1 MILVDLPREA
11 VLQPGWWAVSPGV
24 PKRERPP
31 VAPAVTLGPVEPGT
45 WREALDAL
53 ANAGGASLQYDQWR
67 DVIFAIHHE
76 TGGSAEGLALA
87 QAWSSRSEKHDGAFL
102 ENRVWPY
109 VKAGGGITGR
119 TVMSLATRL
128 AGWQGPDLRLNPDD
142 FGVVGRGHG
151 SAEIH
156 SVRGSDGGA
165 GGAAGAVDRG
175 AGGDVLRLVPQD
187 HGPGAP
193 AVADEAP
200 EPEEWPLFKRDKA
213 GKIEPTVTN
222 AVLALRRPDLCG
234 EQVAYDEFRDEIT
247 VSKPGTVRA
256 WVPMT
261 DADVVRMRMRLEA
274 IGFKS
279 VPKELARDALVLV
292 AAEAK
297 FDSARMWLEDVETRW
312 DGKRRVEEFLLRYMG
327 VEDDARGYVRAVGRY
342 LWTALAGRVLQPGVK
357 ADMVVIYEG
366 PQGVK
371 KSTAI
376 EALVPGPEFF
386 VEVDLGEDEADTV
399 RKLRGALV
407 GEIAEL
413 SGLHTR
419 ALEDI
424 KKFVVR
430 RVEKWVPKY
439 KEFPSVFAR
448 RLVFLGTTNRT
459 DILADETGNRRWLP
473 VHVERSDVDAIVR
486 DREQLW
492 AEGAAMF
499 RAEGVAW
506 EAAERL
512 AAGVVHDAYTIEDA
526 WSGAVATWLAERDPF
541 EAVPDGADAGAVGGG
556 GAGAPGGVSPV
567 AGDGSGGR
575 GGSGFTT
582 SDCLAGALR
591 LATRDMDRLAQ
602 KRVSAILRRF
612 GYHQQT
618 VRISGIPTWGWR
630 KAE

>member
-1 MILVDLPREA
+1 MILIDLPREA

-24 PKRERPP
+24 PKRERP
-31 VAPAVTLGPVEPGT
+31 APAPNGVGLGPVEPGT

-53 ANAGGASLQYDQWR
+53 KNSGAESLTYEHWVDC
-67 DVIFAIHHE
+67 IFAIHHE
-76 TGGSAEGLALA
+76 TGGSDEGLALA
-87 QAWSSRSEKHDGAFL
+87 QEWSSRSEKHDPEFL

-109 VKAGGGITGR
+109 VKVGGGITGR
-119 TVMSLATRL
+119 SVMSMATRL
-128 AGWQGPDLRLNPDD
+128 AGWQGPDLRLDPDA
-142 FGVVGRGHG
+142 FAVVPVA
-151 SAEIH
+151 SA
-156 SVRGSDGGA
+156 A
-165 GGAAGAVDRG
+165 PGGAASGD
-175 AGGDVLRLVPQD
+175 AGGGGEEV
-187 HGPGAP
+187 GEP
-193 AVADEAP
+193 AEL
-200 EPEEWPLFKRDKA
+200 PLFKRDRS

-247 VSKPGTVRA
+247 VAKPGTVRA

-274 IGFKS
+274 VGFKAA
-279 VPKELARDALVLV
+279 PKELVRDALVLV

-297 FDSARMWLEDVETRW
+297 FDSARMWLEDVAERW
-312 DGKRRVEEFLLRYMG
+312 DGVARVERFLVDYMG
-327 VEDDARGYVRAVGRY
+327 VEDDARGYARAVGRY

-473 VHVERSDVDAIVR
+473 VHVERSDVEGIVR
-486 DREQLW
+486 DRDQLW

-499 RAEGVAW
+499 RAGGVAW
-506 EAAERL
+506 ADAERL
-512 AAGVVHDAYTIEDA
+512 AAGGGIHDGYTVEDP
-526 WSGAVATWLAERDPF
+526 WHGAVVGWLAERDPF
-541 EAVPDGADAGAVGGG
+541 LPVPD
-556 GAGAPGGVSPV
+556 GVSPV
-567 AGDGSGGR
+567 AGAGAEGR
-575 GGSGFTT
+575 GESGFTT

-591 LATRDMDRLAQ
+591 LAMKDMDRLAQ
-602 KRVSAILRRF
+602 RRMSAILRRL
-612 GYHQQT
+612 GYRQQT
-618 VRISGIPTWGWR
+618 VRVDGFPVWGWC
-630 KAE
+630 KAS